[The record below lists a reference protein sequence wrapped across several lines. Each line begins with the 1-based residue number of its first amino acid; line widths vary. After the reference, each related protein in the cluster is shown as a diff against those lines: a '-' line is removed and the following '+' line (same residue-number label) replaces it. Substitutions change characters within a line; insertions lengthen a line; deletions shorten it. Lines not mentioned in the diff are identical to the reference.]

1 MAKNSSTNMFVLTN
15 NFFLKRSQS
24 TIIDAGMENQS
35 TRVENVAHS
44 SWKTKQQQVDYI
56 SRYPGSEC
64 GKDRLL

>member
-1 MAKNSSTNMFVLTN
+1 M
-15 NFFLKRSQS
+15 
-24 TIIDAGMENQS
+24 IDAGMENQS